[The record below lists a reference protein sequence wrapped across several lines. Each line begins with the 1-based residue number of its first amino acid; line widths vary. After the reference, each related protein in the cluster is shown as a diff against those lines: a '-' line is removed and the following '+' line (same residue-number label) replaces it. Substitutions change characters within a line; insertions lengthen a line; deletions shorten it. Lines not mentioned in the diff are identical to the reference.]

1 MERRQASDFD
11 QELLDLF
18 DEYVHGV
25 IERREFLDKAAKFAV
40 GGLTAAAL
48 LDMLSPDYAL
58 AKQGKTRTTRAS
70 RARPSSTPRPR
81 GTAGSRAISCGPR
94 AGAGAAAWS
103 SCTRTG
109 G

>member
-18 DEYVHGV
+18 DEYVHGI

-58 AKQGKTRTTRAS
+58 AKQVDENDARIKGETIEYDSPKGHGSIEGYLVRPAGGAS
-70 RARPSSTPRPR
+70 
-81 GTAGSRAISCGPR
+81 
-94 AGAGAAAWS
+94 AAAWS